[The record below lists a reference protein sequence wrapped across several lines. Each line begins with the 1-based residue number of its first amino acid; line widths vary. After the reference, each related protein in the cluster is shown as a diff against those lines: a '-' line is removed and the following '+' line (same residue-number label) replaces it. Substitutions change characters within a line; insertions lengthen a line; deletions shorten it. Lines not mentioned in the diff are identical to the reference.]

1 LTDWTDL
8 ANLANLIDLTDLTV
22 CIDCSAFTRNMARLT
37 TFVAY
42 FTN

>member
-1 LTDWTDL
+1 MADWTDL
-8 ANLANLIDLTDLTV
+8 ADLTDLTDLAV